1 MKKTIEMVMSP
12 NIHSIGSDIAL
23 GVAREQMKRF
33 QIRHL
38 PVLRAGAIVGIL
50 SERDLLLMSKFSG
63 SEKFT
68 VEDAMTGDPFVA
80 EPDTLLAEVVAV
92 MAERKIGSVIVA
104 EKNKPVG
111 IFTATDGMKL
121 LAAIYK

>member
-50 SERDLLLMSKFSG
+50 SDRDLLLMSKFSG
-63 SEKFT
+63 SENFT
-68 VEDAMTGDPFVA
+68 VEDAMTADPFVA
-80 EPDTLLAEVVAV
+80 EPDTLLSEVVAV

-104 EKNKPVG
+104 DNNKPVG